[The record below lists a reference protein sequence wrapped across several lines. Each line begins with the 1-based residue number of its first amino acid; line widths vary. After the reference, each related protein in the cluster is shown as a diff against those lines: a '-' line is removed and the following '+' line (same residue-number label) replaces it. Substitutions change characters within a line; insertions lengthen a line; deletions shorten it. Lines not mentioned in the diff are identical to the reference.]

1 MPLIMNEPVTVIC
14 LANIFENS
22 LIGYVNKLAPDLLT
36 AENAKNLQEKIKNK
50 KYEEI
55 KPN

>member
-1 MPLIMNEPVTVIC
+1 MNEPVTVIC